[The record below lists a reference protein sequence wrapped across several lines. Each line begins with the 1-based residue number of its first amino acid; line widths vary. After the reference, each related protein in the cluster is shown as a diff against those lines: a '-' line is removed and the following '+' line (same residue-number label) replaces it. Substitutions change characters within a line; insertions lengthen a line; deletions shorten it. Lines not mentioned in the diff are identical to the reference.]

1 MLNGTG
7 LSIGLSENS
16 PPYKYRES
24 LEFQRKPLA
33 TAGGPDGCEKPCKAG
48 EEICQ
53 LVDRF
58 RERKLLSAVN
68 GQYVVLRHIQ
78 GDVLHVSLVW
88 LASVFARP
96 P

>member
-7 LSIGLSENS
+7 SSTGLSENS
-16 PPYKYRES
+16 PPYKYRVS

-33 TAGGPDGCEKPCKAG
+33 TAGGPDGCGKPCKAG

-58 RERKLLSAVN
+58 RERKLLSAMN
-68 GQYVVLRHIQ
+68 GQYVVFRHVP
-78 GDVLHVSLVW
+78 GDLLHVSLV
-88 LASVFARP
+88 
-96 P
+96 